1 MLRSNP
7 ESNPNT
13 SS

>member
-7 ESNPNT
+7 ESNPN
-13 SS
+13 SSS